1 MASELPPPPP
11 STAATATATATA
23 TTTSSLS
30 SSLAAS
36 VAKVSVSLDAPST
49 AATVKSGAQMSFDF
63 QPFSGTTSTLQTATT
78 ADGSDDDSSYEP
90 QPGDNNLAGMEMDIP
105 KCVLHRISHLSQLHD
120 KKGDI
125 MEAYMAER
133 AALEAKYMSLCSPL
147 YEERRQV
154 VVGELDSTIEEAAKR
169 GVYPS
174 SALDDKEEG
183 ATGLS
188 ANDDENTDGS
198 KIVGCPQFWLVAM
211 GHMDVISD
219 VITEG
224 DVDALEYI
232 YDIKCLDKPDGTGFT
247 IEFYFNSKTNPYFS
261 NEKLTKTYSIPNLY
275 MEDEPIIDDVKGCEI
290 HWLDEEHCLTERSVT
305 KKERSKGGK
314 RKGQV
319 RTITTKERVDSF
331 FWFFTPPKMP
341 DVDEDMEEEEAE
353 AMEEAFDMDYDVA
366 QAFRTH
372 LCRDAILWF
381 TGEAANDEEEDSDEE
396 GEEDEEEEE
405 EDEGGAE
412 EDGEGD
418 KVGPAKPLF
427 PTSAAPEG
435 EQPECKNS

>member
-1 MASELPPPPP
+1 MP
-11 STAATATATATA
+11 
-23 TTTSSLS
+23 
-30 SSLAAS
+30 
-36 VAKVSVSLDAPST
+36 D
-49 AATVKSGAQMSFDF
+49 
-63 QPFSGTTSTLQTATT
+63 
-78 ADGSDDDSSYEP
+78 
-90 QPGDNNLAGMEMDIP
+90 
-105 KCVLHRISHLSQLHD
+105 R
-120 KKGDI
+120 
-125 MEAYMAER
+125 
-133 AALEAKYMSLCSPL
+133 
-147 YEERRQV
+147 EER
-154 VVGELDSTIEEAAKR
+154 D
-169 GVYPS
+169 
-174 SALDDKEEG
+174 EEG
-183 ATGLS
+183 AQQGGEGERAKRAS
-188 ANDDENTDGS
+188 FEEDENT
-198 KIVGCPQFWLVAM
+198 IHYRTNIIPL
-211 GHMDVISD
+211 
-219 VITEG
+219 
-224 DVDALEYI
+224 
-232 YDIKCLDKPDGTGFT
+232 
-247 IEFYFNSKTNPYFS
+247 NSS
-261 NEKLTKTYSIPNLY
+261 AQ
-275 MEDEPIIDDVKGCEI
+275 
-290 HWLDEEHCLTERSVT
+290 
-305 KKERSKGGK
+305 

>member
-1 MASELPPPPP
+1 
-11 STAATATATATA
+11 
-23 TTTSSLS
+23 
-30 SSLAAS
+30 
-36 VAKVSVSLDAPST
+36 
-49 AATVKSGAQMSFDF
+49 MSFDF

-174 SALDDKEEG
+174 FALDDKEEG

-314 RKGQV
+314 VSERSERALRKTRIRSTTELTLFHSIPRRRGRDRSEQSQRRSGSTASSGSLHRPRCRMWTRIWRRRRRRRWKKRSIWITMWRRLSGRICAGTPFCGLLGKL
-319 RTITTKERVDSF
+319 RTTRKRIVMKRGRR
-331 FWFFTPPKMP
+331 MRRRRR
-341 DVDEDMEEEEAE
+341 
-353 AMEEAFDMDYDVA
+353 
-366 QAFRTH
+366 RTRGG
-372 LCRDAILWF
+372 LRR
-381 TGEAANDEEEDSDEE
+381 TGRATRLGLRSLSSQLLLRPRASSRN
-396 GEEDEEEEE
+396 
-405 EDEGGAE
+405 
-412 EDGEGD
+412 
-418 KVGPAKPLF
+418 AK
-427 PTSAAPEG
+427 TH
-435 EQPECKNS
+435 K